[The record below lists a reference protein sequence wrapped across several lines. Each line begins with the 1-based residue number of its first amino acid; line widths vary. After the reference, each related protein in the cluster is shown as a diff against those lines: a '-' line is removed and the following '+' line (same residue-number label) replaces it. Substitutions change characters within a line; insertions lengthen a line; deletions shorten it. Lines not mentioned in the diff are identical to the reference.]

1 MASAG
6 SYLEKTACAKGVA
19 GSQKIKI
26 QKHATFVAQKRSVT
40 VMMTTTLNLDQITT
54 KVLLGKRLNFHEG
67 LFLLER
73 TDPAEIEQIGKLADT
88 VRKDRV
94 GDVVTFANSY
104 MFYPTNLCELNCQ
117 FCSFYAKPGWKKAWF
132 CTPEQAETKIR
143 KLHQN
148 GLTEVHIVGGLWRE
162 CNLDYYQDLLTRIK
176 SVDEKIHIK
185 ALTPVEYD
193 FLAKIHNISIEQ
205 VLHKMMSWGLG
216 SIPGGGAEILVEE
229 LRKKI
234 APGKITSDEFM
245 AVHKLAHSLGLRTNI
260 TMLFDHVEENKD
272 IISHLMQVR
281 KLQDQTGGFKTFI
294 PLKFGEEDNALG
306 KRKARLNKKNI
317 PLVYATSRLMLDN
330 IPNLKALWTYLG
342 IEEAVKVLSWGA
354 NDLSSTNLEEKVIKM
369 AGGTEAKMDKQ
380 FMDQLIRSINRV
392 PLLTNSE
399 KV

>member
-1 MASAG
+1 
-6 SYLEKTACAKGVA
+6 
-19 GSQKIKI
+19 
-26 QKHATFVAQKRSVT
+26 
-40 VMMTTTLNLDQITT
+40 MMTTTTTLNLDQITT
-54 KVLLGKRLNFHEG
+54 KVLSGKRLNANEG
-67 LFLLER
+67 LYLLER
-73 TDPAEIEQIGKLADT
+73 TDPDEITAIGKLADT
-88 VRKDRV
+88 VRKERV

-132 CTPEQAETKIR
+132 CTPEQAEQKI
-143 KLHQN
+143 KALHKN
-148 GLTEVHIVGGLWRE
+148 DLTEVHIVGGLWRE

-176 SVDEKIHIK
+176 NIDESIHIK

-193 FLAKIHNISIEQ
+193 FLAKLHNISIEQ
-205 VLHKMMSWGLG
+205 VLHKMMDWGLG
-216 SIPGGGAEILVEE
+216 SIPGGGAEILVED

-234 APGKITSDEFM
+234 APGKITCDEFM

-281 KLQDQTGGFKTFI
+281 DLQDQTKGFKTFI

-306 KRKARLNKKNI
+306 KRKARLHKKHI

-330 IPNLKALWTYLG
+330 IPNIKALWTYLG
-342 IEEAVKVLSWGA
+342 VDEAIEILNWGA

-369 AGGTEAKMDKQ
+369 AGGTEAKMDKEC
-380 FMDQLIRSINRV
+380 MNQLIRSIGRV
-392 PLLTNSE
+392 PFLTNSE